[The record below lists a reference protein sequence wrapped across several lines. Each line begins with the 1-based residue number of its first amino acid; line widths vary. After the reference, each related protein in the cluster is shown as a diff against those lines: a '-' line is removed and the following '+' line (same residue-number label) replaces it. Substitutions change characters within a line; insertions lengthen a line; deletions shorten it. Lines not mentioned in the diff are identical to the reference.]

1 VFTKESTTIEFSL
14 SAQID
19 SVGWVGMGIGGQ
31 AGGMAGND
39 LAVSIVAN
47 TRICKLLC
55 GQCQRPSTLQ
65 QYGRGHK
72 HMLNMSFHYIHNN

>member
-1 VFTKESTTIEFSL
+1 MFSKESTTIEFSL

-39 LAVSIVAN
+39 LAVSLFSIV
-47 TRICKLLC
+47 TTTVVIYL
-55 GQCQRPSTLQ
+55 
-65 QYGRGHK
+65 
-72 HMLNMSFHYIHNN
+72 

>member
-1 VFTKESTTIEFSL
+1 MESTTIEFSL

-39 LAVSIVAN
+39 LAVSLHI
-47 TRICKLLC
+47 LL
-55 GQCQRPSTLQ
+55 L
-65 QYGRGHK
+65 
-72 HMLNMSFHYIHNN
+72 